1 MEILRI
7 LYETWCLQNGLAL
20 EDIIFQEEG
29 ANDGSREIG

>member
-7 LYETWCLQNGLAL
+7 LYETWCLQNGLVL

-29 ANDGSREIG
+29 ANDGSE